1 MRQRKTVK
9 IDDKEIVLKEL
20 TVEDILEL
28 QDRIGD
34 DTSNAG
40 FFDLVKELLPKITTD
55 LTVEDLKKM
64 APSDIEKLIDGFKEV
79 NAPFLR
85 GIAWAGLGDLLPE
98 LRKAVMK
105 DLLKSLSSSQA
116 QDTPGSG
123 STASASS

>member
-9 IDDKEIVLKEL
+9 IDEKEIVLKEL
-20 TVEDILEL
+20 TVEEILKL
-28 QDRIGD
+28 QDQIGD

-40 FFDLVKELLPKITTD
+40 FFDLVKEVLPKITTD
-55 LTVEDLKKM
+55 LAVEDLKKM
-64 APSDIEKLIDGFKEV
+64 APSEIEILIDGFKEV

-85 GIAWAGLGDLLPE
+85 GIAWAGLGDLLAE
-98 LRKAVMK
+98 LRKALMT
-105 DLLKSLSSSQA
+105 DLLRSLSSSRP